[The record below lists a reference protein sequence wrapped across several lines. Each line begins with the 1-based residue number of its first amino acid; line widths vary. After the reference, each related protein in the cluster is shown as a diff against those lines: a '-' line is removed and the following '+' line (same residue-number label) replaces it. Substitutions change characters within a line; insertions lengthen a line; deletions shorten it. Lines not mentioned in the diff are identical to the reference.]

1 MLLNDLIEG
10 LKDMFFTF
18 LYTCFRCICE
28 LIDFIKEIFYMLCG
42 IEQVEINGA
51 KGDMLTS
58 LLGSDSVKKAFLT
71 ISIIGVILLVLFTG
85 IAILK
90 SNYQEKQSWAGALR
104 KSGQSLLITLLI
116 PFTVLAGILLT
127 NTVMSSINVA
137 MNPYGN
143 TAHPLIGGQFLS
155 TIGNGCY
162 IGSEDKSVVLSKFVS
177 GELDYKDVSLVK
189 SYFNIQDMNYL
200 IGILGGF
207 VMLVMFVLSSISFIQ
222 RIFDIILL
230 YLISPISIA
239 TIPLDEG
246 NRFKVW
252 KDMMIGKILSAYGII
267 LVTNLFFLIIPQV
280 YEMRFFSSDFKNG
293 IVYILFLLGGS
304 FAVSKANDVIARL
317 CGADAGRNEM
327 ASMIYNIRSGMALS
341 HAVSHKVG
349 GMMGKFVGGSSYMK
363 TRNRGGTRKQ
373 ALQSSANARV
383 NEHAHKASKKP
394 QGKVRK
400 AIGGVTR
407 FATMPAGMLHDISQ
421 GGVIAMG
428 KNFSSR
434 LDNAL
439 HGTTLLN
446 RNEVRPKANKAESKL
461 RGKSEANGD
470 RKQNQPR
477 KHTKRTNGV
486 MRRDDND
493 RKTIG
498 RGKGGRKR

>member
-1 MLLNDLIEG
+1 MLLNDLLNG

-18 LYTCFRCICE
+18 LYTCFRCICQ

-42 IEQVEINGA
+42 IESVEIDGSQ
-51 KGDMLTS
+51 GDLLTS
-58 LLGSDSVKKAFLT
+58 LIRSDSVKKAFLT
-71 ISIIGVILLVLFTG
+71 ISVIGVVLLALFTG

-90 SNYQEKQSWAGALR
+90 SNYQEKQSWSSVLK
-104 KSGQSLLITLLI
+104 KSGQSILISLLI
-116 PFTVLAGILLT
+116 PFTVFAGILLT
-127 NTVMSSINVA
+127 NTVMSSINIA

-143 TAHPLIGGQFLS
+143 TSHPLIGGQFLA

-162 IGSEDKSVVLSKFVS
+162 IGSEDKDLVIAKFVS
-177 GELDYKDVSLVK
+177 GELDYKDVGLVK

-207 VMLVMFVLSSISFIQ
+207 VMLVMFVLSSISYIQ
-222 RIFDIILL
+222 RIFDVILL
-230 YLISPISIA
+230 YLISPVSIS

-327 ASMIYNIRSGMALS
+327 ASMIYNIRSGMALT
-341 HAVSHKVG
+341 HAVNHKVG
-349 GMMGKFVGGSSYMK
+349 GAMGKLVGGSSYMK
-363 TRNRGGTRKQ
+363 ARNRGGTRKQ
-373 ALQSSANARV
+373 ALQSASNARV
-383 NEHAHKASKKP
+383 NEHVHKAPKKP

-400 AIGGVTR
+400 ALGGITR
-407 FATMPAGMLHDISQ
+407 FATLPAGMLHDISQ

-446 RNEVRPKANKAESKL
+446 HNEVKPKMNKPKD
-461 RGKSEANGD
+461 GPKPKSEANGD
-470 RKQNQPR
+470 KSTAKARSHPR
-477 KHTKRTNGV
+477 KANGV

-493 RKTIG
+493 RKTI
-498 RGKGGRKR
+498 RKGGRR

>member
-18 LYTCFRCICE
+18 LYTCFKCICE

-42 IEQVEINGA
+42 IESVEIGGSQ
-51 KGDMLTS
+51 GDLLTN
-58 LLGSDSVKKAFLT
+58 LIRSDSVKKAFLT
-71 ISIIGVILLVLFTG
+71 ISLIGVILLVLFTG
-85 IAILK
+85 ISIIK
-90 SNYQEKQSWAGALR
+90 SNYQEKQSWSGALR
-104 KSGQSLLITLLI
+104 KSGQSLIITLLI

-127 NTVMSSINVA
+127 NTVMSSVNKA

-143 TAHPLIGGQFLS
+143 TSHPLIGGQFLS

-162 IGSEDKSVVLSKFVS
+162 TGSEDKNIVMAKFVS
-177 GELDYKDVSLVK
+177 GELDYKNISLVK
-189 SYFNIQDMNYL
+189 SYFDIQDMNYL

-246 NRFKVW
+246 NRFKLW

-280 YEMRFFSSDFKNG
+280 YQMRFFSSDFENG

-327 ASMIYNIRSGMALS
+327 ASMIYNVRSGLALT
-341 HAVSHKVG
+341 HAVNHKVG

-373 ALQSSANARV
+373 ALQSASNAKV
-383 NEHAHKASKKP
+383 NEHVHKAPKKP

-400 AIGGVTR
+400 AIGGITR

-439 HGTTLLN
+439 HGSTLLN
-446 RNEVRPKANKAESKL
+446 HNEVKPKANRAENKL
-461 RGKSEANGD
+461 KGRSEANGD
-470 RKQNQPR
+470 RPQGKPR
-477 KHTKRTNGV
+477 SHPKRANGV
-486 MRRDDND
+486 MRRDDSD
-493 RKTIG
+493 RKTI
-498 RGKGGRKR
+498 RRVKGGQKR

>member
-42 IEQVEINGA
+42 IESVEIDGS

-162 IGSEDKSVVLSKFVS
+162 IGSEDKNVVLSKFVS

-252 KDMMIGKILSAYGII
+252 KDMMIGKMLSAYGII

-280 YEMRFFSSDFKNG
+280 YEMRFFSSDFENG

-373 ALQSSANARV
+373 ALQSAANARV
-383 NEHAHKASKKP
+383 NEHAHKAPKKP

-400 AIGGVTR
+400 AIGGVIR

-477 KHTKRTNGV
+477 KHTKSTNGV

>member
-42 IEQVEINGA
+42 IEPVEINGA

-189 SYFNIQDMNYL
+189 SYFNIQAMNYL

-267 LVTNLFFLIIPQV
+267 LVTNLFFLIIPLAILKGDPSTYYDGMAGFLATKEKYPELRTIFHSDQRSA
-280 YEMRFFSSDFKNG
+280 YSSEAF
-293 IVYILFLLGGS
+293 
-304 FAVSKANDVIARL
+304 
-317 CGADAGRNEM
+317 NEM
-327 ASMIYNIRSGMALS
+327 PL
-341 HAVSHKVG
+341 
-349 GMMGKFVGGSSYMK
+349 
-363 TRNRGGTRKQ
+363 
-373 ALQSSANARV
+373 
-383 NEHAHKASKKP
+383 P
-394 QGKVRK
+394 
-400 AIGGVTR
+400 
-407 FATMPAGMLHDISQ
+407 HDITRT
-421 GGVIAMG
+421 M
-428 KNFSSR
+428 SR
-434 LDNAL
+434 VGTPADNGATEAIN
-439 HGTTLLN
+439 GW
-446 RNEVRPKANKAESKL
+446 AKAEMLVDFRIGDAEDVPAAVAGYVKFFNEERPMCCLGYMTPKQYREASLKRDPRPLPPYQRRHLPTVAYPKL
-461 RGKSEANGD
+461 NLMA
-470 RKQNQPR
+470 
-477 KHTKRTNGV
+477 TN
-486 MRRDDND
+486 D
-493 RKTIG
+493 
-498 RGKGGRKR
+498 

>member
-1 MLLNDLIEG
+1 MRQDTDIRARNGRNACREFSCPAFFDRKKIRFPG
-10 LKDMFFTF
+10 LPHRNSA
-18 LYTCFRCICE
+18 Y
-28 LIDFIKEIFYMLCG
+28 
-42 IEQVEINGA
+42 
-51 KGDMLTS
+51 
-58 LLGSDSVKKAFLT
+58 
-71 ISIIGVILLVLFTG
+71 
-85 IAILK
+85 
-90 SNYQEKQSWAGALR
+90 
-104 KSGQSLLITLLI
+104 
-116 PFTVLAGILLT
+116 
-127 NTVMSSINVA
+127 
-137 MNPYGN
+137 
-143 TAHPLIGGQFLS
+143 
-155 TIGNGCY
+155 
-162 IGSEDKSVVLSKFVS
+162 
-177 GELDYKDVSLVK
+177 
-189 SYFNIQDMNYL
+189 
-200 IGILGGF
+200 
-207 VMLVMFVLSSISFIQ
+207 Q

-252 KDMMIGKILSAYGII
+252 KDMMIGKMLSAYGII

-383 NEHAHKASKKP
+383 NEHAHKAPKKP

-400 AIGGVTR
+400 AIGGLTR

-446 RNEVRPKANKAESKL
+446 RNEVRPKANKDESKQ

>member
-1 MLLNDLIEG
+1 MLLNDLIDG

-42 IEQVEINGA
+42 IESVEIDGS

-58 LLGSDSVKKAFLT
+58 LLRSDSVKKAFLI
-71 ISIIGVILLVLFTG
+71 ISLIGVILLVLFTG

-116 PFTVLAGILLT
+116 PFTVLSGILLT

-162 IGSEDKSVVLSKFVS
+162 IGSEDKDIVMAKFVS

-189 SYFNIQDMNYL
+189 IYFNIQDMNYL

-252 KDMMIGKILSAYGII
+252 KDMMIGKMLSAYGII
-267 LVTNLFFLIIPQV
+267 LVTNLFFLIIPQI
-280 YEMRFFSSDFKNG
+280 YEMRFFSSDFENG

-327 ASMIYNIRSGMALS
+327 ASMIYNIRSGMSLS

-373 ALQSSANARV
+373 ALQSAANARV
-383 NEHAHKASKKP
+383 NEHAHKAPKKP

>member
-42 IEQVEINGA
+42 IESVEINGA

-58 LLGSDSVKKAFLT
+58 LLRSDSVKKAFLT

-143 TAHPLIGGQFLS
+143 TAYPLIGGQFLS

-252 KDMMIGKILSAYGII
+252 KDMMIGKMLSAYGII

-373 ALQSSANARV
+373 ALQSAANARV
-383 NEHAHKASKKP
+383 NEHAHKAPKKP

-477 KHTKRTNGV
+477 KHTKRTNDV